1 MLSVQVKS
9 NRTLTDNLQGDVD
22 SSNADGSNAEGVNAG
37 SSDSDFDPQQNILSQ
52 QDVRLPS
59 SRYILFFCIAAAGLA
74 ADLITKHFAFKHYFD
89 PTQIG
94 QQPRWLVDGIFGLQT
109 ATNPG
114 ALFGMGSGFSWLFAI
129 LSVVAVSV
137 IFGWLFLFK
146 GAVDRWLTFTLA
158 LITGGILGNLY
169 DRVGL
174 GALPSYPQEI
184 HTNVRDWILFRLQ
197 GVPFFDPWP
206 NFNLAD
212 CWLVCGAALLF
223 FHALFLAPDDS
234 SSTSSQQDSP

>member
-9 NRTLTDNLQGDVD
+9 NRTLTNSLRDEADGFNPD
-22 SSNADGSNAEGVNAG
+22 SSSVVN
-37 SSDSDFDPQQNILSQ
+37 SDLNSQ

-59 SRYILFFCIAAAGLA
+59 SRYVLFFCIAAAGLV
-74 ADLITKHFAFKHYFD
+74 ADLVTKHLAFKHYFD

-94 QQPRWLVDGIFGLQT
+94 QQPRWWIEGIFGLQT

-129 LSVVAVSV
+129 LSIIAVSV
-137 IFGWLFLFK
+137 IVGWLFLFK

-174 GALPSYPQEI
+174 GSLPSYPQEI
-184 HTNVRDWILFRLQ
+184 HTNVRDWILFRIQ
-197 GVPFFDPWP
+197 GVPF
-206 NFNLAD
+206 LI
-212 CWLVCGAALLF
+212 LGLILI
-223 FHALFLAPDDS
+223 
-234 SSTSSQQDSP
+234 